1 MNKSVDP
8 LFRLEQNRGCL
19 SELDSALRLPYYSH
33 TVSAVERLLEVLDKI
48 FALYHSSRSRMGTK
62 KDPPRGEPL
71 KYESPRSPLQRRGL
85 YFDEITCFKR
95 M

>member
-1 MNKSVDP
+1 MNKGVYL

-19 SELDSALRLPYYSH
+19 SELDSAMRLPYYSH

-62 KDPPRGEPL
+62 KDPLVG
-71 KYESPRSPLQRRGL
+71 SP
-85 YFDEITCFKR
+85 
-95 M
+95 